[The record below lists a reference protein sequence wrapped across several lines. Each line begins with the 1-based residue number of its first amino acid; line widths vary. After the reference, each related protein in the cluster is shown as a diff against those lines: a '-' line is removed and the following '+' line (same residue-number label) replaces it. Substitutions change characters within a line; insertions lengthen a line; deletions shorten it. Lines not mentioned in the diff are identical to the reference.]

1 SGGAGA
7 LAERLRFS
15 NAWRARLQDLAAP
28 WPLDPQADMRAQRGA
43 LYRLGAARYRDLA
56 LLWAA
61 EGAMSRD
68 RLAELLALARE
79 WTPPV
84 FPVAGRDVTALG
96 IPPGPQIGQLLDAVH
111 DWWVRG
117 DFTADGAACRA
128 HLRAL
133 ATRSAFPN
141 KGRAGYPK
149 DT

>member
-1 SGGAGA
+1 
-7 LAERLRFS
+7 
-15 NAWRARLQDLAAP
+15 
-28 WPLDPQADMRAQRGA
+28 MRAQRRA

-56 LLWAA
+56 LLSAA

-68 RLAELLALARE
+68 RLDALFTLVRE

-111 DWWVRG
+111 DWWVKG
-117 DFTADGAACRA
+117 DFTADGAACLA
-128 HLRAL
+128 YLRAL
-133 ATRSAFPN
+133 AARSAFSN

-149 DT
+149 GI